1 MWVWILLGLAIL
13 VILFYRPREN
23 MTNDQLIS
31 TLKQFGNTSSSG
43 TSENPIYGPSANP
56 PPVPTNRG
64 AGGGKTVA
72 GPYPQIFGPD
82 VTNAPGTSRSSGSVL
97 GGSDLSGGDLSGGDL
112 SGGGSSGGGGGGGNG
127 GGGGVQ
133 RNGYVFSDQ
142 PGPQGKTHQFNP
154 DLAKAFPVDG
164 PPQPFLTDFSKIQH

>member
-1 MWVWILLGLAIL
+1 MWVWVLVGIALL

-23 MTNDQLIS
+23 MSNDQLIS
-31 TLKQFGNTSSSG
+31 TLKQFGDTSSSG
-43 TSENPIYGPSANP
+43 TSEKPIYGPSANP

-82 VTNAPGTSRSSGSVL
+82 VTGAPGTTGSGSQGVGNVA
-97 GGSDLSGGDLSGGDL
+97 GGPTNGVNGVGGLADGCSNGSGTGQVGAN
-112 SGGGSSGGGGGGGNG
+112 GGSS
-127 GGGGVQ
+127 
-133 RNGYVFSDQ
+133 NGYVFSDQ
-142 PGPQGKTHQFNP
+142 PGPADMAHEFNP

-164 PPQPFLTDFSKIQH
+164 PPQPFLTDFSRIQH